1 MVLLYMS
8 VSADFNNLVHQ
19 LHLAYYDA
27 CKNKRN
33 TQISWRLSLIM
44 MLN

>member
-33 TQISWRLSLIM
+33 TQ
-44 MLN
+44 